1 MSESTI
7 EQRETVTERADRFK
21 TRKVRI
27 YEMVN
32 GRSELVDTRELSFT
46 KAMKLKCERGGVVI
60 EGLDAWVDEHK
71 GRLRIKQR
79 VIEDLLST
87 EGFARNIIAWANYD
101 DYVLL
106 VAAKDLH
113 IGGGLTIY
121 EGEEFWF
128 PASALDLG
136 ANDEGR
142 GPQVSKSVGNR
153 FRCLRGQWS
162 TRRVPAALEEG
173 ICLSVAGIP
182 LIRSALKCLLR
193 CRAYFQEPLGSRRA

>member
-1 MSESTI
+1 MSESTIEI

-27 YEMVN
+27 YETVN
-32 GRSELVDTRELSFT
+32 GRSEVVDTREMSFT
-46 KAMKLKCERGGVVI
+46 KAMKMKCERGGVVI
-60 EGLDAWVDEHK
+60 EGADAWIDEHK

-113 IGGGLTIY
+113 IGWDLTIY

-128 PASALDLG
+128 PRVL
-136 ANDEGR
+136 
-142 GPQVSKSVGNR
+142 
-153 FRCLRGQWS
+153 S
-162 TRRVPAALEEG
+162 TWAPTTKEEG
-173 ICLSVAGIP
+173 LKFPNMWAIGFAAYTADGQPVEFPVHSKKV
-182 LIRSALKCLLR
+182 SA
-193 CRAYFQEPLGSRRA
+193 YPWQGSR

>member
-1 MSESTI
+1 MSQSRI
-7 EQRETVTERADRFK
+7 EIKQRETVTERADRFK

-27 YEMVN
+27 YGIVN
-32 GRSELVDTRELSFT
+32 GRSELVDTLEMSFT

-60 EGLDAWVDEHK
+60 EGADAWIDEHK

-121 EGEEFWF
+121 EDEEFWF
-128 PASALDLG
+128 PRVL
-136 ANDEGR
+136 
-142 GPQVSKSVGNR
+142 
-153 FRCLRGQWS
+153 S
-162 TRRVPAALEEG
+162 TWAPTTKEEG
-173 ICLSVAGIP
+173 LKFPNIWGIGFAAYAANGQPIEFPVHSKKVAAYP
-182 LIRSALKCLLR
+182 WERSR
-193 CRAYFQEPLGSRRA
+193 